1 MEPIPSMNYKYH
13 IPYKQYHSKRSKI
26 YDVLD
31 HGIFILTR
39 DYLHDKI
46 GITSNKG
53 YSSVGRA
60 PRLHVRQCFSGESII
75 QSNQKNCDLN

>member
-1 MEPIPSMNYKYH
+1 MM
-13 IPYKQYHSKRSKI
+13 
-26 YDVLD
+26 VD
-31 HGIFILTR
+31 HEIFILTR

-75 QSNQKNCDLN
+75 QSNQKKIVILIEKSMSYPITFGEQ